1 VAPQELQLPEAR
13 TTESFWR
20 ATVIERSLAHPVVPE
35 ETRERGQCSGCGTTT
50 KTLTA
55 PRPNV
60 GHGYRGPMYCLS
72 CNPRFFTLD
81 AQWSCLERMV
91 SR

>member
-1 VAPQELQLPEAR
+1 MA
-13 TTESFWR
+13 TTKDS
-20 ATVIERSLAHPVVPE
+20 ASAHPVPDSEAAV
-35 ETRERGQCSGCGTTT
+35 RERGTCSGCGTIT

-60 GHGYRGPMYCLS
+60 GHGYRGRMYCLS

-81 AQWSCLERMV
+81 AQWSCLERMAG
-91 SR
+91 R

>member
-1 VAPQELQLPEAR
+1 VLVAPRGPDQEEALL
-13 TTESFWR
+13 
-20 ATVIERSLAHPVVPE
+20 INQSLAHPIPE
-35 ETRERGQCSGCGTTT
+35 ETRKRGTCSGCGTTT

-60 GHGYRGPMYCLS
+60 GHGYRGSMYCLS
-72 CNPRFFTLD
+72 CNPRFFVLD

-91 SR
+91 GR

>member
-1 VAPQELQLPEAR
+1 MATTKDSASAHLVPDSEA
-13 TTESFWR
+13 
-20 ATVIERSLAHPVVPE
+20 AV
-35 ETRERGQCSGCGTTT
+35 RERGTCSGCGTTT

-81 AQWSCLERMV
+81 AQWSCLERMAG
-91 SR
+91 R

>member
-1 VAPQELQLPEAR
+1 VSN
-13 TTESFWR
+13 T
-20 ATVIERSLAHPVVPE
+20 SLAHRAHPSTPVPE
-35 ETRERGQCSGCGTTT
+35 ETPERGTCSGCGTTT

-72 CNPRFFTLD
+72 CNPRFFALG

-91 SR
+91 R

>member
-1 VAPQELQLPEAR
+1 VAN
-13 TTESFWR
+13 
-20 ATVIERSLAHPVVPE
+20 ISLAQPAPPVPE
-35 ETRERGQCSGCGTTT
+35 ETRERGTCASCGTRA

-60 GHGYRGPMYCLS
+60 GHGYTGPMYCLH

-81 AQWSCLERMV
+81 AQWSSLERMAAL
-91 SR
+91 

>member
-1 VAPQELQLPEAR
+1 MDTTSVAPPSTR
-13 TTESFWR
+13 F
-20 ATVIERSLAHPVVPE
+20 ERGITLH
-35 ETRERGQCSGCGTTT
+35 RERGTCSGCSTTT

-60 GHGYRGPMYCLS
+60 GHGYRGPMYCLP

-81 AQWSCLERMV
+81 AHFSSLERITTV
-91 SR
+91 